1 MKRTKPSAK
10 STKLPSGSKNIGTQ
24 TENIDSLLEVAK
36 LEEQVRVLQLENNV
50 LRKHVGSSNKSDY
63 VVRGQRPLPLT
74 PRATA
79 TATINYVVRG
89 QRPLPLTP
97 RATATATIKSP
108 VEKSGCSC
116 KGSCSS
122 RICGCVKKSNKC
134 APPCKCDIKICQN
147 QKPRDQEN
155 KENVN
160 RTDMETPKKQKEENE
175 AVGRIKNNRGLFSPE
190 MRELYKDHLE
200 EGQFSDICFTPKE
213 KNTRAK
219 NSQTNVENIN
229 NVELKKKRREKKEEN
244 DKKQPESTEKVIFNP
259 MKPRH
264 VLSRTPPNGKKLEKS
279 LEVENTIQPQLHSE
293 PAQKV
298 VEDIK
303 EGEVDWEEHTA
314 QLIPCKKCKRTFLPN
329 RIQKHEACCK
339 KV

>member
-24 TENIDSLLEVAK
+24 TENVDSLIEVAK

-50 LRKHVGSSNKSDY
+50 LRKHVESSNKPDY
-63 VVRGQRPLPLT
+63 VVRGQRLLPHT
-74 PRATA
+74 PQATA
-79 TATINYVVRG
+79 TATI
-89 QRPLPLTP
+89 
-97 RATATATIKSP
+97 SP
-108 VEKSGCSC
+108 VDKSGCSC

-134 APPCKCDIKICQN
+134 GPPCKCDDKICQN
-147 QKPRDQEN
+147 QKPRNQEN

-160 RTDMETPKKQKEENE
+160 RIDMETPKKQKEKNE

-190 MRELYKDHLE
+190 MRELYKDLE
-200 EGQFSDICFTPKE
+200 EGQLSDIYFSPKE
-213 KNTRAK
+213 KNTIAK
-219 NSQTNVENIN
+219 NSQTNVDNIN
-229 NVELKKKRREKKEEN
+229 NVELKKKRKEKKEEN

-264 VLSRTPPNGKKLEKS
+264 VLSRTPPNSKKLEKS
-279 LEVENTIQPQLHSE
+279 PEVENTIQPQLHSE

-298 VEDIK
+298 AEDIK
-303 EGEVDWEEHTA
+303 EEKVDWEEHTA

>member
-24 TENIDSLLEVAK
+24 TENVDSLIEVAK

-50 LRKHVGSSNKSDY
+50 LRKHVESSNKPDY
-63 VVRGQRPLPLT
+63 VVRGQRLLPHT
-74 PRATA
+74 PQATA
-79 TATINYVVRG
+79 TATI
-89 QRPLPLTP
+89 
-97 RATATATIKSP
+97 SP
-108 VEKSGCSC
+108 VDKSGCSC

-134 APPCKCDIKICQN
+134 GPPCKCDDKICQN
-147 QKPRDQEN
+147 QKPRNQEN

-160 RTDMETPKKQKEENE
+160 RIDMETPKKQKEKNE

-190 MRELYKDHLE
+190 MRELYKDLE
-200 EGQFSDICFTPKE
+200 EGQLSDIYFSPKE
-213 KNTRAK
+213 KNTIAK
-219 NSQTNVENIN
+219 NSQTNVDNIN
-229 NVELKKKRREKKEEN
+229 NVELKKKRKEKKEEN

-264 VLSRTPPNGKKLEKS
+264 VLSRTPPNSKKLEKS
-279 LEVENTIQPQLHSE
+279 PEVENTIQPQLHSE

-298 VEDIK
+298 A
-303 EGEVDWEEHTA
+303 EVLNVNRANICNICTYKIIFEV
-314 QLIPCKKCKRTFLPN
+314 KKKAIN
-329 RIQKHEACCK
+329 RRINQ
-339 KV
+339 

>member
-1 MKRTKPSAK
+1 MKKTKPSAK

-50 LRKHVGSSNKSDY
+50 LRKHVGSSNKPDY
-63 VVRGQRPLPLT
+63 VVRVQRP
-74 PRATA
+74 
-79 TATINYVVRG
+79 
-89 QRPLPLTP
+89 
-97 RATATATIKSP
+97 TATIKSP

-122 RICGCVKKSNKC
+122 RMCGCVKKSNKC
-134 APPCKCDIKICQN
+134 CPPCKCDIKICQN
-147 QKPRDQEN
+147 QKPCNQEN

-160 RTDMETPKKQKEENE
+160 GTDMETPKKQKEENE

-190 MRELYKDHLE
+190 
-200 EGQFSDICFTPKE
+200 E
-213 KNTRAK
+213 KNTIAK
-219 NSQTNVENIN
+219 NSQTNIENVN
-229 NVELKKKRREKKEEN
+229 NVELKKKRRENKEEN
-244 DKKQPESTEKVIFNP
+244 DKKQPESMEKVIFNP

-264 VLSRTPPNGKKLEKS
+264 VLSRTPPNSKKLEKS
-279 LEVENTIQPQLHSE
+279 LEVENTRQPQLHSE
-293 PAQKV
+293 PARKV

-303 EGEVDWEEHTA
+303 EEKIDWEEHTA